1 MNRTSKSLRWT
12 RRTIEQA
19 ISLSR
24 LIQITRAARDVELRS
39 PAKQCPGCG
48 ELVELVVIPGG
59 KCGRL
64 IFLLTQFSL
73 TAGANHL
80 YEFVEEALQVARL
93 RIHLLRS

>member
-1 MNRTSKSLRWT
+1 MNRTSNSLRWT

-39 PAKQCPGCG
+39 PAKQCPECG

-59 KCGRL
+59 KCGSCWSKQVIASWQVMPTELAVVR
-64 IFLLTQFSL
+64 
-73 TAGANHL
+73 
-80 YEFVEEALQVARL
+80 VEETAK
-93 RIHLLRS
+93 LRSRRRK